1 MNDYTPTDYVN
12 AFRNLNLQP
21 YQRRMLEIHYCA
33 PNHTLTATQ
42 MAKAMGFRNWG
53 GANLHYGVLGK
64 LVAEMLGWH
73 PMPETAL
80 YVLAEFEKPG
90 REWHWIMRSPVAS
103 AMEILGWAKT
113 EQSRIP
119 ERLRLQLQYMKGR
132 SERYVLMHTREVVS
146 LESNVSCTTAV
157 NAPHVV
163 LFWLMFMAN
172 QPKAIFMST
181 TYGSCPKSEKATTLI
196 LSATYY
202 PYVPTAMPLYI
213 CGNLHIQS
221 KRSRI
226 SSMLKNKML
235 TMRCTRTR
243 CKHSDDD
250 HWG

>member
-73 PMPETAL
+73 PMPETKL

-90 REWHWIMRSPVAS
+90 REWHWIMRSPVVS

-119 ERLRLQLQYMKGR
+119 EEVEVTTSIHEGA
-132 SERYVLMHTREVVS
+132 VREIR
-146 LESNVSCTTAV
+146 V
-157 NAPHVV
+157 NAYERSSVAREQCILHHGCKCAACGIVLADVYGESAQGYIHVHHLRQLSEIGENYKV
-163 LFWLMFMAN
+163 NPIRDLLPVCPNCHAIMHMRKPPYSIQEIKNLIHAQKQNAN
-172 QPKAIFMST
+172 NA
-181 TYGSCPKSEKATTLI
+181 
-196 LSATYY
+196 
-202 PYVPTAMPLYI
+202 
-213 CGNLHIQS
+213 LHTDEMQAQ
-221 KRSRI
+221 RR
-226 SSMLKNKML
+226 
-235 TMRCTRTR
+235 
-243 CKHSDDD
+243 
-250 HWG
+250 